1 MEEKHISSDH
11 RHNHHHDHHK
21 QQEAPSGTENHHA
34 NESHGAWVCHRCG
47 WTYPNPH
54 PNAKHRR
61 NHRKHCGKIEGFP
74 LIASGDR
81 ETQGGSSDEES
92 TDDEHKAT
100 DHQKRTPAEQNIIS
114 LQTQTSAP
122 TSDFQISNLNI
133 KSSEVDPGKA
143 GPKQGAPD
151 AILNILE
158 AKESDL
164 GKIDQNPKEATKS
177 VLGDERHGLNLS
189 GTTKPSDDFKGHDW
203 FSFEEGDEV
212 HGLNLSGTVNHSD
225 NFEGHDW
232 FSFEQ
237 NSNIFLKEVP
247 DIDSSHIIVGDIGP
261 QEFPVKDSHTMS
273 DYPELKSE
281 NNQTD
286 RFLHV
291 PEDSSPSIVQV
302 HPESSNNVDGHGFQI
317 MNDRVKQHIGIDDE
331 WQSILDEVKKSVV
344 KSQDTG
350 YTEQPRTF
358 GMPATI
364 PKHVTQENDLGISSK
379 EVGIASILE
388 QASSKGENSD
398 ESKIKVPLAEKTI
411 VSADQKTY
419 DLFQIGHQFSG
430 NTKQNVSIFEQDM
443 IHDVAH
449 PSVCGEGS
457 HAENYPGSILSQKE
471 DPQSLGYGPETGK
484 MLEHPSSAAL
494 IESIF
499 VDNFH
504 PEVTKCMITSQ
515 ENSSVEHV
523 RLEDSDIPPPISEVS
538 KIHKDGELEK
548 ERKGPSSEGL
558 DKTSYQKLDLQSSR
572 ELFISD
578 QEQSFAD
585 STTTGFTKAGELQRV
600 QNNGITNPG
609 ISKHEIRFLDTE
621 IRKNKSAQTN
631 IIMTDEDIDRNTKVN
646 VISVEQFP
654 KTSLQ
659 NMAEHKPLASEFLLP
674 DARDSDLNFQGIDNV
689 ESRALL
695 EELKHKSNGQILE
708 QPVVD
713 KRHQFKEVV
722 SDTSLAVHPAA
733 TVTVD
738 NSWHWDVSKHDPEN
752 PENPFKYATDDM
764 WGNINES
771 TENYQ
776 PALWEKLLERDVNE
790 AINQETYQEPGNA
803 GTSPVNPFIHE
814 YRISNKV
821 EPQLFSMQGGQ
832 VQTSGQ
838 LNNDSTEVEKKHP
851 STNKGVQE
859 DPLASQVGWFASF
872 PEVTNE
878 SHARKVDNELRTD
891 ASEMIPGA
899 LELPPTQ
906 LRNSP
911 PRSSNAKPD
920 EKKKVS
926 AKSIWNLCTC
936 CCGAS

>member
-34 NESHGAWVCHRCG
+34 KESHGAWVCHRCG

-74 LIASGDR
+74 LIAPGDR

-100 DHQKRTPAEQNIIS
+100 DHQKRTPAEQNNIS
-114 LQTQTSAP
+114 LQRQASAP
-122 TSDFQISNLNI
+122 TSDFHIRNLDI
-133 KSSEVDPGKA
+133 KSSEADPGKA

-177 VLGDERHGLNLS
+177 VLGDEGHGLNLS

-203 FSFEEGDEV
+203 FSFEQGDEV
-212 HGLNLSGTVNHSD
+212 HGLNLSGTVKPSD
-225 NFEGHDW
+225 NFKGHDW

-237 NSNIFLKEVP
+237 KSNIFLKEEP
-247 DIDSSHIIVGDIGP
+247 DIDSSHTVIGDIGP
-261 QEFPVKDSHTMS
+261 KEFPVKGSHTMS
-273 DYPELKSE
+273 DYPELESE

-286 RFLHV
+286 RFL
-291 PEDSSPSIVQV
+291 DSSPPIVQI
-302 HPESSNNVDGHGFQI
+302 HPESSNNVDGLGFQI
-317 MNDRVKQHIGIDDE
+317 MNDRVKQHSGFDDE

-344 KSQDTG
+344 KTQDTG

-358 GMPATI
+358 GMPTTI
-364 PKHVTQENDLGISSK
+364 PMHVTQEHDLGISSK
-379 EVGIASILE
+379 KVGIASILE
-388 QASSKGENSD
+388 QNSLKGENSD
-398 ESKIKVPLAEKTI
+398 ESKIKVPLAEKTLE
-411 VSADQKTY
+411 SADQKTY
-419 DLFQIGHQFSG
+419 ELFQIGHQVSG
-430 NTKQNVSIFEQDM
+430 NTKQGVSIFEQDM

-457 HAENYPGSILSQKE
+457 HSEKSLGHILNQKE
-471 DPQSLGYGPETGK
+471 DPQSLAYGPETGK
-484 MLEHPSSAAL
+484 MLKHASSAAL
-494 IESIF
+494 IESNF

-504 PEVTKCMITSQ
+504 PEVTKCMISSQ
-515 ENSSVEHV
+515 EKSSVEDV

-548 ERKGPSSEGL
+548 ERKDPSSEGL
-558 DKTSYQKLDLQSSR
+558 DKTSYRKLDSQTSS

-578 QEQSFAD
+578 QKQSFAD
-585 STTTGFTKAGELQRV
+585 SLTTGSTKAGELQQV
-600 QNNGITNPG
+600 ENNGITNPG
-609 ISKHEIRFLDTE
+609 ISEHEIRFMDTE
-621 IRKNKSAQTN
+621 IRKNESAQRN
-631 IIMTDEDIDRNTKVN
+631 IIMTDEDIDRNTKAPVM
-646 VISVEQFP
+646 SLEKFP
-654 KTSLQ
+654 KTSPQ
-659 NMAEHKPLASEFLLP
+659 NTVKHKPLASEFLLP
-674 DARDSDLNFQGIDNV
+674 DARDSDLNFQGIGNA

-695 EELKHKSNGQILE
+695 QESKHNGNGQILE
-708 QPVVD
+708 QSVVD

-722 SDTSLAVHPAA
+722 SDTSLEVHPAA
-733 TVTVD
+733 TATVD

-752 PENPFKYATDDM
+752 PENPFKYATDDT

-771 TENYQ
+771 TENHQ
-776 PALWEKLLERDVNE
+776 PALWEKLLERDVKG
-790 AINQETYQEPGNA
+790 AINQETYQELGNA

-814 YRISNKV
+814 YRIPNKV
-821 EPQLFSMQGGQ
+821 EPQIFSIQGGQ
-832 VQTSGQ
+832 AQTSGQ
-838 LNNDSTEVEKKHP
+838 LNNDSTEVERKHP
-851 STNKGVQE
+851 STNKGVEE

-878 SHARKVDNELRTD
+878 SHARKVDNVLRTD

-911 PRSSNAKPD
+911 PRSSNAKPE
-920 EKKKVS
+920 EKKKVN